1 MTTLTTPNLFK
12 LLAHDIRWQLLQAL
26 ALSDRRVQ
34 ELAAALRRPQN
45 LISYHLRQ
53 LRAQQLIHE
62 RRSSYDA
69 RDVYYTLDVAQVQRL
84 YHAAGA
90 ELHPAVTPDATP
102 ADETTSPIAPVR
114 VLFLCTHNSARSQLA
129 EGILRARG
137 GARVAAFSAGSQP
150 TAVHPLAVQ
159 AAARLGIDISRQSS
173 QHLEAYVGQRF
184 DYVIT
189 VCDRVRE
196 MCPVFPHDPQQIHWS
211 FPDPAAVE
219 GSEATRL
226 QAFLQTAREL
236 NTRIQYLLL
245 MIERKSYEYDS
256 GRHPG

>member
-1 MTTLTTPNLFK
+1 MTTAPVPPLFK
-12 LLAHDIRWQLLQAL
+12 LLAHDIRWQLLQTL

-34 ELAAALRRPQN
+34 ELADALRRPQN
-45 LISYHLRQ
+45 LISYHLRR

-69 RDVYYTLDVAQVQRL
+69 RDVYYALDVAQVQRL
-84 YHAAGA
+84 YSAAGA
-90 ELHPAVTPDATP
+90 ELHPAVGPTSEP
-102 ADETTSPIAPVR
+102 AGDTITTTAPVR
-114 VLFLCTHNSARSQLA
+114 VLFLCTHNSARSQMA

-150 TAVHPLAVQ
+150 TRVHPLAIR
-159 AAARLGIDISRQSS
+159 AAAALGIDISGQESHHMDRY
-173 QHLEAYVGQRF
+173 LDQRF

-196 MCPVFPHDPQQIHWS
+196 SCPVFPHDPQQIHWS

-219 GSEATRL
+219 GSEEVRL
-226 QAFLQTAREL
+226 RAFLQTAREL

-245 MIERKSYEYDS
+245 MLERK
-256 GRHPG
+256 GR